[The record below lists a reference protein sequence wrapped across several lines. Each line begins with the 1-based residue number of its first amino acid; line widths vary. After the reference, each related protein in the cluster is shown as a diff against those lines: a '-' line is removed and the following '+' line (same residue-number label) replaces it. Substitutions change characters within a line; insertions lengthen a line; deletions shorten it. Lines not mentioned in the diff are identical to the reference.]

1 MTITSYLFGSP
12 NSLIQSTGIILNLVL
27 ITAPS
32 SVLAHGGHGDE
43 FQGADSQAEASD
55 LIQVDA
61 QTAKSLDIRV
71 EPVTSQRLDIGI
83 KTTGQI
89 EALPSQ
95 QVQVTAPIAGKVTKL
110 LVEPGA
116 YVKAGQPVAVIASPD
131 LIELRVSSQEKQAQ
145 AQAELQQAQA
155 DLDLA
160 QQNYQRQVEIA
171 KAEIAQGQ
179 TQVAVAQEQY
189 VRDREL
195 AKKGVIPRRQMLESQ
210 AKLAETKA
218 KLTTASSQREVLEAQ
233 NQLRRAQS
241 EVKVSNSLLQLSDTA
256 YQTRLQQL
264 GTKANDQGLAII
276 TASISGRVSDREAS
290 LGQAF
295 EDAGGKLMTIVN
307 DSTVFATANIY
318 EQDLDRIKNGQQV
331 RAKVASVGDY
341 PKGTLKDS
349 LHDRTFIGKI
359 AVIGSVVEGETRVVP
374 VKAQLSNS
382 NGTLKPGMFAELEV
396 ITSKADTATTVIP
409 SSAIVDVDGKK
420 LVYLQNGDSFQSTEV
435 TLGQTSGD
443 LVEVKSGLFEGDL
456 VVTQRAPQLYAQSL
470 RGDSKEAAEKEEV
483 PVVKEEKTSNL
494 PIPDWLIEL
503 GSLGLLGGAAFLAG
517 VLWAKTP
524 RRPQDDSEDNL
535 SFNEKKAYLQHSEQP
550 KISNLDK
557 SVEQQKDSVKSR
569 ESDQTKFDD

>member
-1 MTITSYLFGSP
+1 MTITRYLFRLP
-12 NSLIQSTGIILNLVL
+12 NSLTRSTGVILSLIL
-27 ITAPS
+27 ITAPTA
-32 SVLAHGGHGDE
+32 VLAHGGHGDE
-43 FQGADSQAEASD
+43 FQGGDSQQEASD
-55 LIQVDA
+55 SIQVDD
-61 QTAKSLDIRV
+61 QTAKSLGIKV
-71 EPVTSQRLDIGI
+71 EPVTSQRLDISI

-95 QVQVTAPIAGKVTKL
+95 KVEVTSPIPGKVNEL

-145 AQAELQQAQA
+145 AKAELQQTQA

-171 KAEIAQGQ
+171 KAELQQAQ

-189 VRDREL
+189 DRDREL
-195 AKKGVIPRRQMLESQ
+195 AEKGVIPRRQMLESQ

-218 KLTTASSQREVLEAQ
+218 QLTTASSQREVLEAQ
-233 NQLRRAQS
+233 NQLKRAQS
-241 EVKVSNSLLQLSDTA
+241 SLEAANSLLQLSNTT

-264 GTKANDQGLAII
+264 GTEANDQGLAII
-276 TASISGRVSDREAS
+276 TAPISGRVADREVT

-295 EDAGGKLMTIVN
+295 EDAGGKLMTII
-307 DSTVFATANIY
+307 DDTTVFATANIY
-318 EQDLDRIKNGQQV
+318 EQDLDKIKNGQQV
-331 RAKVASVGDY
+331 RAKVASV
-341 PKGTLKDS
+341 S
-349 LHDRTFIGKI
+349 DRTFIGKI

-374 VKAQLSNS
+374 VKAQLSNI

-396 ITSKADTATTVIP
+396 MTSQADTTATVIP

-420 LVYLQNGDSFQSTEV
+420 LVYLQNGDSFQSVEV

-470 RGDSKEAAEKEEV
+470 RGGSKEEAATKPDGGADESKKSQESQSSSTASEEQ
-483 PVVKEEKTSNL
+483 
-494 PIPDWLIEL
+494 IPLW
-503 GSLGLLGGAAFLAG
+503 LLGATGGGVIGVSAFLAG
-517 VLWAKTP
+517 GYFTS
-524 RRPQDDSEDNL
+524 RRHRSRKEDKAISYETETYLNNHHQTSTLSSSVDSAEEREE
-535 SFNEKKAYLQHSEQP
+535 F
-550 KISNLDK
+550 
-557 SVEQQKDSVKSR
+557 QKPN
-569 ESDQTKFDD
+569 

>member
-1 MTITSYLFGSP
+1 MTITRYLFRSP
-12 NSLIQSTGIILNLVL
+12 KSLIHSTGVILSLML
-27 ITAPS
+27 LTAPAAI
-32 SVLAHGGHGDE
+32 LAHGGHGDE
-43 FQGADSQAEASD
+43 FQGGDSQQEASD
-55 LIQVDA
+55 SIQVDA
-61 QTAKSLDIRV
+61 QTAKSLGIKV
-71 EPVTSQRLDIGI
+71 EPVTNQRLDIGI

-95 QVQVTAPIAGKVTKL
+95 QVEVTSPIPGKVNEL

-145 AQAELQQAQA
+145 TKAELQQAQA

-171 KAEIAQGQ
+171 KAEIEQAQ

-189 VRDREL
+189 DRDREL
-195 AKKGVIPRRQMLESQ
+195 AEKGVIPRRQMLESQ

-218 KLTTASSQREVLEAQ
+218 QLTTTSSQREVLEAQ
-233 NQLRRAQS
+233 NQLKRAQS
-241 EVKVSNSLLQLSDTA
+241 SLEAANSLLQLSNAT

-264 GTKANDQGLAII
+264 GTIANDRGLATI
-276 TASISGRVSDREAS
+276 TAPISGRVSDREVT

-318 EQDLDRIKNGQQV
+318 EKDLDKIKNGQQV
-331 RAKVASVGDY
+331 RAKVASV
-341 PKGTLKDS
+341 S
-349 LHDRTFIGKI
+349 DRTFIGKI
-359 AVIGSVVEGETRVVP
+359 AVIGSVVEGDTRVVP
-374 VKAQLSNS
+374 VKAQLNNI

-396 ITSKADTATTVIP
+396 ITSKADTTATVIP

-420 LVYLQNGDSFQSTEV
+420 LVYLQNGDSFQSVEV

-456 VVTQRAPQLYAQSL
+456 IVTQRAPQLYAQSL
-470 RGDSKEAAEKEEV
+470 RGGGQEAAEKKEA
-483 PVVKEEKTSNL
+483 PIVKEEKTGNL
-494 PIPDWLIEL
+494 PIPDWLIEF
-503 GSLGLLGGAAFLAG
+503 GSFGLLGGVAFSAG
-517 VLWAKTP
+517 VLWANTP
-524 RRPQDDSEDNL
+524 RRLKDNSEDDL
-535 SFNEKKAYLQHSEQP
+535 SSNKKKTYLQHSEQP
-550 KISNLDK
+550 EISNLDK
-557 SVEQQKDSVKSR
+557 SVAKQKDSV
-569 ESDQTKFDD
+569 ESGESHER